1 MLWFSMAGR
10 GGDVSIEVGIEATK
24 GMYLS
29 KPLPYPSWSD
39 QASGGMSIMDLPLQD
54 LPRDQAMLKHFVDV
68 IADVP
73 PPDKTAIETAINAG
87 TWGRDKIPVPFC
99 LKADMELK
107 LITQFVVLD
116 QSNGKVTIMKH
127 MYSPDMKLGKEQVH
141 QLCHGTPYSLKWQGH
156 AMNFRKGF
164 QWFLEQLGGWQCRQ
178 YALSHV
184 MTCQKDRGEGSKGFH
199 LSELTEEEVDKGF
212 AFIQEEAGNLAS
224 EWKRVQWI
232 TKNLHINSDSPIFQW
247 PIAIVEKSLNAIRT
261 DGVLALPVEDFYLTL
276 ADVDID
282 VLKFAVNPMLKAM
295 TTHAIGLVGGPGSG
309 KTPLARVLALC
320 ASRCL
325 A

>member
-1 MLWFSMAGR
+1 MPTVCTFSRHDM
-10 GGDVSIEVGIEATK
+10 
-24 GMYLS
+24 S
-29 KPLPYPSWSD
+29 K
-39 QASGGMSIMDLPLQD
+39 
-54 LPRDQAMLKHFVDV
+54 
-68 IADVP
+68 
-73 PPDKTAIETAINAG
+73 N
-87 TWGRDKIPVPFC
+87 
-99 LKADMELK
+99 
-107 LITQFVVLD
+107 
-116 QSNGKVTIMKH
+116 
-127 MYSPDMKLGKEQVH
+127 
-141 QLCHGTPYSLKWQGH
+141 
-156 AMNFRKGF
+156 
-164 QWFLEQLGGWQCRQ
+164 
-178 YALSHV
+178 
-184 MTCQKDRGEGSKGFH
+184 RGECSKGFH
-199 LSELTEEEVDKGF
+199 LSDLSEEEVDKGF

-295 TTHAIGLVGGPGSG
+295 TTHAIGLVAGPGSG